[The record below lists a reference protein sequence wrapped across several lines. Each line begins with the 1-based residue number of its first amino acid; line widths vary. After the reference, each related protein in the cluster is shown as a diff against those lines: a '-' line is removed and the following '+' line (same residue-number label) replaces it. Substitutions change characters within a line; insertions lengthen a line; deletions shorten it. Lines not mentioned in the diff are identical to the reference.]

1 MKFNYKL
8 HRLCG
13 SSYGTPNATNSA
25 SSSEGGNIVYT
36 SSGNVLLS
44 PVSNRIQVI
53 DLLSHTVRTLTCEAR
68 SNIKTIA
75 LSPDDR
81 LLIIIDTENHAMLVN
96 FHRSVVLHRFTFK
109 RNVRVCKFSPCGLYF
124 AVTYGNHVQVWY
136 SPGLRREFAPFV
148 LHRTYTGLGDM
159 VVSIEWSSDSSVI
172 MASCRSGTARI
183 WTVETVDGYEPF
195 TLSGHKSCVVGAYF
209 EKIPPGSD
217 GRLRKVYTV
226 SSDGALVSWTC
237 TYSDESTD
245 DESKKDFMKAS
256 NEALNFFG
264 ANVVND
270 FFSSKLTTEKQ
281 DDQLSQAEH
290 LPKGKWT
297 VTARHYFHQDTDVTA
312 TNFSRDNNLLIVGF
326 ASGIFGLYE
335 LPSMSNV
342 HTLSLSNQVIRTV
355 AINDT
360 GEWLAFGCPSTQQ
373 LLVWEWRSETY
384 IIKQRGH
391 AYGMRCMA
399 YSNDGIVVATGGE
412 DGSIK
417 LWNTSSGFCYC
428 TLKSHTAPVTACVFS
443 NSSVVLSSSLD
454 GTVRAHD
461 LNRYRNFR
469 TYTSP
474 TPCQFTSLA
483 VDPSGEVV
491 VAGTMD
497 PFHIYTWSMQSGK
510 LLDILTG
517 HVGPISEVQ
526 FHPTRGTLASASWDG
541 TVKIWDLYKREG
553 EPENLKHAQ
562 DVVCC
567 AFRPDGKQLV
577 TGTIGGLLIVWNVED
592 GKVIC
597 EIDGR
602 RDITGGRKINDR
614 MTSDNNSA
622 SRYFTSVCYSADGSC
637 LLAGGNSKYICIY
650 EVSQQILVKKFQI
663 SFNRSLDGIL
673 DELNSKNLADGGPID
688 INDNSGDEA
697 DYSANLPGARRG
709 DDGSRKSRLEVMTAQ
724 VAFSSTGREWAA
736 VSNEGLHVYSLDD
749 DMIFDPVSLTE
760 EITPGAVRTNIRN
773 GNFGVALLISLHLNE
788 FTLVRE
794 VLEDIPYGS
803 IPHVV
808 KAVGP
813 EHLERLMQFLS
824 KCMLDS
830 PHLEFYLQ
838 FCLEMLRIHG
848 IHMEKHRSSYMRAF
862 RSMHRSVQI
871 HHDELKRLSDDNRYT
886 LEVVED
892 QTQLALSMNASEETS

>member
-13 SSYGTPNATNSA
+13 SAYGTPDASN
-25 SSSEGGNIVYT
+25 SSSSGANIVYT

-44 PVSNRIQVI
+44 PVSNRVQVI
-53 DLLSHTVRTLTCEAR
+53 DLLTHTVRTLSCEAR
-68 SNIKTIA
+68 SNIRTIA

-81 LLIIIDTENHAMLVN
+81 LLIIIDNQNHAMLVN

-109 RNVRVCKFSPCGLYF
+109 RSVRSCKFSPCGSYF
-124 AVTYGNHVQVWY
+124 AVTYGNHIQVWH

-148 LHRTYTGLGDM
+148 LHRTYTGLGDA

-172 MASCRSGTARI
+172 MASSRAGTVRI
-183 WTVETVDGYEPF
+183 WTVDTTEGFEPI
-195 TLSGHKSCVVGAYF
+195 TLSGHKSCAVGAYF
-209 EKIPPGSD
+209 EKITQGSG
-217 GRLRKVYTV
+217 GRIRKVYTV
-226 SSDGALVSWTC
+226 SADGALVSWSC
-237 TYSDESTD
+237 KYSDEDTQD
-245 DESKKDFMKAS
+245 DKQKEFMDAS
-256 NEALNFFG
+256 NAALSFFG
-264 ANVVND
+264 GASND
-270 FFSSKLTTEKQ
+270 FFSSGGGDNDNQT
-281 DDQLSQAEH
+281 QAQH
-290 LPKGKWT
+290 LVKGTWE
-297 VTARHYFHQDTDVTA
+297 VSARHYFHQETDVTA
-312 TNFSRDNNLLIVGF
+312 TNFSTANNLLIVGF

-335 LPSMSNV
+335 LPSMSNI

-399 YSNDGIVVATGGE
+399 YSHDGVVVATGGE

-461 LNRYRNFR
+461 LHRYRNFR
-469 TYTSP
+469 TYTAP

-497 PFHIYTWSMQSGK
+497 PFHVYTWSMQNGK

-517 HVGPISEVQ
+517 HVGPISELK

-541 TVKIWDLYKREG
+541 TVKMWDLYKREG
-553 EPENLKHAQ
+553 EPESIKHSQ

-567 AFRPDGKQLV
+567 AFRPDGKQMV
-577 TGTIGGLLIVWNVED
+577 TGTIGGLLSVWNTD
-592 GKVIC
+592 DCRLIC
-597 EIDGR
+597 EIDGK
-602 RDITGGRKINDR
+602 RDIAGGRKVNDR
-614 MTSDNNSA
+614 MTADSNSS

-637 LLAGGNSKYICIY
+637 VLAGGNSKYVCIY
-650 EVSQQILVKKFQI
+650 EISQQILVKKFQI
-663 SFNRSLDGIL
+663 SFNRSLDGVL
-673 DELNSKNLADGGPID
+673 DELNSKNLGDGGPID
-688 INDNSGDEA
+688 VNDGSDND
-697 DYSANLPGARRG
+697 DPDFSANLPGAKRG
-709 DDGSRKSRLEVMTAQ
+709 DDGSRKSRVEVITSQ
-724 VAFSSTGREWAA
+724 VAFSNTGREWAA

-749 DMIFDPVSLTE
+749 DMIFDPIALTE
-760 EITPGAVRTNIRN
+760 EITPNAVRTNLRKKKHN
-773 GNFGVALLISLHLNE
+773 VALLISLHLNE
-788 FTLVRE
+788 FALVRE
-794 VLEDIPYGS
+794 VLEDIPYKS
-803 IPHVV
+803 IAHVV
-808 KAVGP
+808 RSIGP
-813 EHLERLMQFLS
+813 EHLERLMQFIS

-838 FCLEMLRIHG
+838 FCLEMLRQHG
-848 IHMEKHRSSYMRAF
+848 IHMEKHRSTFMRAF

-871 HHDELKRLSDDNRYT
+871 HHDELKRVCDDNRYT
-886 LEVVED
+886 LDFIGD
-892 QTQLALSMNASEETS
+892 QTQIALEREGSS